1 MIIHSTIHQLRCS
14 MAHTSGF
21 EQRTRRGESSKLSTD
36 ARGGQP
42 PVRSDITLGVIAA
55 REFASRRDVPDV
67 LGFEDYA
74 GDPVATYDLVRHRL
88 ADDALFLDKQVFP
101 LPKPAGGTRGLTIM
115 NPVDEFALR
124 AYVGRCS
131 SAIMDATYSDR
142 VLNGLIKRPGP
153 AWFSADFREQ
163 SRRRRELQRT
173 LYEDDRT
180 DAVGFFDVKDFFKSC
195 RHGQLVD
202 LLLMAE
208 APNGATDRLAE
219 MLKVLFPSG
228 SGLPIGFEGSG
239 PLANLFLDPTD
250 RALLALGVEFVRW
263 TDDLDVFLTSLDHW
277 RTVHDTVLDRLAGVG
292 LEPNNSKVAVLE
304 KGPGAEQRLLDP
316 GRDSIFEGDA
326 MENAIGKLNAEL
338 WMRDWGSAEETPPA
352 HFRSCLGLLRSKSS
366 PDAVTYLM
374 KTPDWIDREPRSV
387 GDYLAAIAC
396 DPSTRG
402 AIDQDWLIESA
413 VGRDPSNLTA
423 AGQLHM
429 CRVLTEFRVDKGR
442 ARRLLDF
449 AHDDTVLR
457 QYPALGGW
465 AVRAWS
471 RSGGWRPGTCM
482 DLVQT
487 VGHLSYGRAAVA
499 GFAGH
504 GSASDG
510 ARIGALARQRPE
522 LAPAARFALSA

>member
-1 MIIHSTIHQLRCS
+1 M
-14 MAHTSGF
+14 
-21 EQRTRRGESSKLSTD
+21 
-36 ARGGQP
+36 
-42 PVRSDITLGVIAA
+42 
-55 REFASRRDVPDV
+55 

-74 GDPVATYDLVRHRL
+74 GDPVATYDLVRQRL
-88 ADDALFLDKQVFP
+88 ADDALFLDNQLFP

-131 SAIMDATYSDR
+131 SAIMDATYSRR
-142 VLNGLIKRPGP
+142 VLNGLIRCPGP

-163 SRRRRELQRT
+163 SRRRRELQST

-180 DAVGFFDVKDFFKSC
+180 EAVGFFDVKDFFKSC
-195 RHGQLVD
+195 GHGQLVE
-202 LLLMAE
+202 LLLKAG

-219 MLKVLFPSG
+219 MLKMLFPSG
-228 SGLPIGFEGSG
+228 TGLPIGFEGSG

-250 RALLALGVEFVRW
+250 RALLDLGLEFVRW
-263 TDDLDVFLTSLDHW
+263 TDDLDVFLTGLDQW
-277 RTVHDTVLDRLAGVG
+277 PAVHDIVLDRLAGVG

-326 MENAIGKLNAEL
+326 MENAIGKFNAEL
-338 WMRDWGSAEETPPA
+338 WMRDWGFAEEMPPS
-352 HFRSCLGLLRSKSS
+352 HFRSCLGLLRSKTS

-374 KTPDWIDREPRSV
+374 ETPGWIDREPRSV
-387 GDYLAAIAC
+387 GDYLAAIAS

-402 AIDQDWLIESA
+402 AIDQDWLIECAIGRAPSA
-413 VGRDPSNLTA
+413 VTA

-429 CRVLTEFRVDKGR
+429 CRALTELRVDKGR
-442 ARRLLDF
+442 ARRLIDF
-449 AHDDTVLR
+449 AHDDAVLR
-457 QYPALGGW
+457 QFPALGGW

-471 RSGGWRPGTCM
+471 TSGGWRPGTCM
-482 DLVQT
+482 DLVHT

-504 GSASDG
+504 APSSDG
-510 ARIGALARQRPE
+510 VRLDALARQRPD
-522 LAPAARFALSA
+522 LAPAARFALAA